1 VSVVE
6 NTMSESIEMDPSASF
21 GDSDQRSEEM
31 HSTIEAWID
40 DLVDH
45 VDEAQASEAF
55 QEWLDVQS
63 RFHDYSYRNTLLI
76 KLQCPEATKVA
87 GYRAWQEE
95 FDRHVQEG
103 ESAIWIWAPIIAK
116 RCPECE
122 NSPTYHEQSDC
133 EYDETPPEEWDRGL
147 VGFRPAS
154 VFDVSQTEGEPLP
167 ELDTAAT
174 GDAGNLVAI
183 LEDAASDLDVEV
195 RIVDAE
201 EWVHGKAEGICKP
214 RGSDERP
221 VVEIRDREN
230 EADLAVTLVHELAHA
245 LLHGAISDPLARSSQ
260 ELEAE
265 AVAYIVGRH
274 CGLDTSG
281 SSFYLAAWA
290 DDDPDAI
297 RGRLG
302 RISQAAQRLL
312 DVVEPEDMV
321 DSE

>member
-1 VSVVE
+1 
-6 NTMSESIEMDPSASF
+6 MSGSTDRESSASF

-31 HSTIEAWID
+31 HRTIEAWVD

-45 VDEAQASEAF
+45 VDEAQASETF
-55 QEWLDVQS
+55 QEWLDIQS

-76 KLQCPEATKVA
+76 TLQCPEATKVA
-87 GYRAWQEE
+87 GYQAWQEE

-116 RCPECE
+116 QCPECGK
-122 NSPTYHEQSDC
+122 SPSYHEQSDC

-167 ELDTAAT
+167 ELKTAAT
-174 GDAGNLVAI
+174 GDAGNLVST
-183 LEDAASDLDVEV
+183 LEDAANDFNVDVE
-195 RIVDAE
+195 IVGSE
-201 EWVHGKAEGICKP
+201 EWIHGQAEGICKP
-214 RGSDERP
+214 RRSDERP
-221 VVEIRDREN
+221 LVVVRDREN

-245 LLHGAISDPLARSSQ
+245 LLHGAISDPLARDAQ

-265 AVAYIVGRH
+265 SVAYIVGRY
-274 CGLDTSG
+274 CGLDTSN

-290 DDDPDAI
+290 GDDPDMI
-297 RGRLG
+297 RERLG
-302 RISQAAQRLL
+302 RISRTAQHLIDAIDEQAQR
-312 DVVEPEDMV
+312 
-321 DSE
+321 